1 MRRTECDLSL
11 THYRAVAIA
20 SEGDQP
26 RREDNL
32 MSHQVTYE
40 WTVERQ
46 DERGD
51 IFDTRSY
58 DTLAEA
64 KADAA
69 NLEAAHSV
77 EICLVRDVGN
87 QLDSIVDRQWA
98 YLDANGKLPCCFND
112 GVDIPK
118 RFNAARVL

>member
-1 MRRTECDLSL
+1 MA
-11 THYRAVAIA
+11 YR
-20 SEGDQP
+20 
-26 RREDNL
+26 
-32 MSHQVTYE
+32 VTYE

-46 DERGD
+46 DEHGD

-69 NLEAAHSV
+69 NQEAADSV

-87 QLDSIVDRQWA
+87 DIVGIVDRQWA
-98 YLDANGKLPCCFND
+98 YPDANGKLPCCFGD
-112 GVDIPK
+112 GAAIPK
-118 RFNAARVL
+118 RFNAVQVL